1 MAQNPAKIEGQT
13 LPTIEGQT
21 RVQAKDRELVDN
33 VYGSPVDLWQHR
45 FRRIGCGII
54 FLILLLIIL
63 WAIWRFE
70 RDTTESY
77 ADNVEHFKYGSIGS
91 EPGGSLMDSQ
101 GGLLPPYEIFRV
113 LPQVTPDRLPGGY
126 ESLGLTFEKGHDLPV
141 GVTKRY
147 RLGFEQ
153 VGVNCA
159 LCHTGTWRET
169 PAGERHIVAGMP
181 ANRLQIQR
189 LFKFILDSTLDERFT
204 ADNVIGLMKRNG
216 VHLSWMDR
224 LLYRATLLARVREA
238 TLQMQGRMGLLMDP
252 AQVTEWGPGRVDTF
266 NPYKALQFNWP
277 LAQLPRQELNAPSD
291 YPSLWNQAPR
301 DGMDL
306 HWDGNNASLAERNLS
321 ASLGAGVTPVTI
333 DHPNVDRVAAWA
345 RTLPAPKYPFAI
357 DAAKATRG
365 QALYTAAHC
374 LDCHGDHRFRDGVK
388 TGQYLGKVTPIAEI
402 GTDPLRLNSYTF
414 PFASNQYTLYPESK
428 YSFRHFKKTGG
439 YANQPLDAIWARGPY
454 LHNGSVP
461 TLRDLLEPD
470 ANRPATF
477 YKGYDV
483 YDQQK
488 VGFVYN
494 VASEGATQYY
504 LFDTSKPGNGKA
516 GHYYG
521 TTLSPDEKDA
531 LVEYMKTF

>member
-1 MAQNPAKIEGQT
+1 MAQNPTKVEGQT

-21 RVQAKDRELVDN
+21 RVQAKDRLLVDN

-63 WAIWRFE
+63 WAVWRFE
-70 RDTTESY
+70 RDTTETY

-113 LPQVTPDRLPGGY
+113 LPQITPDRLPGGY
-126 ESLGLTFEKGHDLPV
+126 ASLGLTFEKGHDLPV
-141 GVTKRY
+141 GITKRY

-153 VGVNCA
+153 VGVICA
-159 LCHTGTWRET
+159 LCHTGTWRESPT
-169 PAGERHIVAGMP
+169 GERHIVAGMP

-189 LFKFILDSTLDERFT
+189 LFKFLLDSTLDERFT
-204 ADNVIGLMKRNG
+204 ADNVLGLIKRNG
-216 VHLSWMDR
+216 VHLSAIDKI
-224 LLYRATLLARVREA
+224 LYRATLLARVREA

-252 AQVTEWGPGRVDTF
+252 TQVTEWGPGRVDTF

-277 LAQLPRQELNAPSD
+277 LAQLPREELNAPSD

-333 DHPNVDRVAAWA
+333 DHPNVDRVATWA
-345 RTLPAPKYPFAI
+345 RTLPAPKYPFPI
-357 DAAKATRG
+357 DAARATRG
-365 QALYTAAHC
+365 QTVYNAQC

-388 TGQYLGKVTPIAEI
+388 SGQWLGKVTPIATI

-414 PFASNQYTLYPESK
+414 PFASNQYTLYPDSS
-428 YSFRHFKKTGG
+428 YRFRHFKKTNG
-439 YANQPLDAIWARGPY
+439 YANQPLDGIWARAPY

-461 TLRDLLEPD
+461 TLRDLLEPE

-488 VGFVYN
+488 AGFVYN
-494 VASEGATQYY
+494 VASEGATQHY
-504 LFDTSKPGNGKA
+504 LFDTSKPGNGKG